1 MLLSNDEFNRI
12 KDAAPEKV
20 NEWGLTPSA
29 DLQAGECRVITD
41 KSELDIGCEHR
52 LDQCMSA
59 LKETLLPEP
68 QGE

>member
-1 MLLSNDEFNRI
+1 M
-12 KDAAPEKV
+12 
-20 NEWGLTPSA
+20 GLTPSA